1 MDEYY
6 QLDFEDLIGSLP
18 VRFKYKKVVPD
29 SYTLTPEEILQAED
43 EDLNNVVSLKKL
55 GPYRSNEQKAV
66 DDLKWKKSKKR
77 KLWEFRSKLKG
88 GEGLKNNQIEESDI
102 GVNAILKDAKIEG
115 KRLDSYAAT
124 STVKK
129 AKSKKSKR

>member
-29 SYTLTPEEILQAED
+29 SYSLTPEEILQAED

-55 GPYRSNEQKAV
+55 GPYRSNEQKAM

-77 KLWEFRSKLKG
+77 KLWEFRSKLKAG
-88 GEGLKNNQIEESDI
+88 DPKNNQDDDSHEKQKS
-102 GVNAILKDAKIEG
+102 VLNHAKIEG
-115 KRLDSYAAT
+115 KRLDSYSAT
-124 STVKK
+124 GSVKK
-129 AKSKKSKR
+129 SKSKKSKN